1 VPGVVSWK
9 SLRQARNWNAFSLVS
24 RNGVEALLPVDSDRE
39 ECAAMKM
46 FLYIVALL
54 LSLPNL
60 IAGLAVFLFGKTLSS
75 PDLFQ
80 MLDVLFSGLF
90 RDTPV
95 TAGVIFVLLVA
106 GCITETRPYAA
117 IGAFALNVAALA
129 IVISGTGVPT
139 DLSHGIVFLPILL
152 ALIGFAWIAY
162 QGLTRGRV
170 PTGP

>member
-1 VPGVVSWK
+1 M
-9 SLRQARNWNAFSLVS
+9 
-24 RNGVEALLPVDSDRE
+24 DSDRE

-46 FLYIVALL
+46 LLYIVALL

-60 IAGLAVFLFGKTLSS
+60 IAGLAVFIFGKTLSS

-80 MLDVLFSGLF
+80 MLDVFFSGLF

-106 GCITETRPYAA
+106 GCITESRPYAA
-117 IGAFALNVAALA
+117 ICAFALNVAALT
-129 IVISGTGVPT
+129 IVIAQTGAPT
-139 DLSHGIVFLPILL
+139 DLSHGIVFLPLLL
-152 ALIGFAWIAY
+152 ALIGFTWIAY
-162 QGLTRGRV
+162 QGLSGGRG